1 MKTIKEKY
9 PIEAKE
15 LRQATLLIVTSILM
29 MILIP
34 ILVLTDIIGSVSYLS
49 FFIFYYILKKQCI
62 VYEGVKYYI
71 QLLDE
76 PEDEDLNN

>member
-34 ILVLTDIIGSVSYLS
+34 ILVFTDIIGSVSYLS